1 MRDYLLLSVSHC
13 PTMATPSV
21 EAPALQQL
29 RADPVTRQQRR
40 KQRKHA
46 ERPETQHKHTEGRI
60 ERKRERER
68 EREKET

>member
-13 PTMATPSV
+13 PTTTMATPSV
-21 EAPALQQL
+21 EATALQQL

-46 ERPETQHKHTEGRI
+46 ERPETQHKHTHTHTQKVE
-60 ERKRERER
+60 
-68 EREKET
+68 